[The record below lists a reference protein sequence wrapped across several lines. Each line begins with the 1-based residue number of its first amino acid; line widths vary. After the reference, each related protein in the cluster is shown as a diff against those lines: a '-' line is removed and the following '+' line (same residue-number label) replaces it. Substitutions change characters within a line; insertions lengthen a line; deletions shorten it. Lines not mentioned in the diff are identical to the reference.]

1 MLLSCLR
8 CNVDWFLVINT
19 SSSSPVRNKRRRLP
33 AITVNNLPQFV
44 TAECIAL
51 GSRAVHSTRWSK
63 ILAENCLPHLHSTPP
78 LGDSPSEYCH
88 NVWYEKTRMVRIR
101 GGEKSLKI
109 CLFLLAECMN
119 ITDRRKDG
127 RTDTAWR
134 HRPRLHSIARKNCL
148 WINIAGQLRDL
159 PLEINKRCRCHYC
172 YCSWCRQ
179 FVVGSGK
186 AAEIRQLSGLYVET
200 VEKKPGLSRAKSFQ
214 GDAAKVIIQGT
225 GLKKGFVGRAGTFT
239 LDVKDAGI
247 TLFITKILASN
258 SSSSSNNRQW
268 RI

>member
-1 MLLSCLR
+1 MKKLEWWGYAVVKKVWRYVCSFWQ
-8 CNVDWFLVINT
+8 NAWT
-19 SSSSPVRNKRRRLP
+19 SQTDGKTDGQTPPDGIGR
-33 AITVNNLPQFV
+33 A
-44 TAECIAL
+44 CIA
-51 GSRAVHSTRWSK
+51 SR
-63 ILAENCLPHLHSTPP
+63 
-78 LGDSPSEYCH
+78 G
-88 NVWYEKTRMVRIR
+88 
-101 GGEKSLKI
+101 
-109 CLFLLAECMN
+109 
-119 ITDRRKDG
+119 
-127 RTDTAWR
+127 
-134 HRPRLHSIARKNCL
+134 KNCL

-258 SSSSSNNRQW
+258 SSSSSSNRQW